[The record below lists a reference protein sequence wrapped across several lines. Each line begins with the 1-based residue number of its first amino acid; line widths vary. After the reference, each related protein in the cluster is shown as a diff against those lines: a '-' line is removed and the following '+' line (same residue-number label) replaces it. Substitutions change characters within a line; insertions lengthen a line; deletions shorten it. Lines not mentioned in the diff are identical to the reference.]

1 MHLYQ
6 HGLPCLLCK
15 VDAPPSSRKS
25 TTSAGN
31 PRQRSLSKD
40 IIQAALAEAVHWIA
54 TLARTLSDRQKDV
67 HMPVLRMLSA
77 RLDDL
82 SPEQRQ
88 ERQVRIASFRSIA
101 VQIAKAKR
109 LATDRD
115 SGKRRFD
122 DMCADDQQLLEELET
137 GRLQKR
143 RRKTLPPR
151 AAPFRSQ
158 LSPSTLIDK
167 ALPSFRSQMDSAS
180 AAAEHA
186 AASSTA
192 SAAAEHAAVSSTASA
207 KVSLSSSEDDD

>member
-15 VDAPPSSRKS
+15 VDASPSSRKS
-25 TTSAGN
+25 TTSAEHR
-31 PRQRSLSKD
+31 RQRAPSKD
-40 IIQAALAEAVHWIA
+40 IIQRALAEAVHWIVY
-54 TLARTLSDRQKDV
+54 LASTLSDRQKDV

-82 SPEQRQ
+82 SPEQRE
-88 ERQVRIASFRSIA
+88 ERRVRIASFHQVA
-101 VQIAKAKR
+101 VQIAKAR
-109 LATDRD
+109 QLANDRD
-115 SGKRRFD
+115 SCKRHFA
-122 DMCADDQQLLEELET
+122 DMCDDDQQLLKDFDT
-137 GRLQKR
+137 DRLQMYKR
-143 RRKTLPPR
+143 NTLPPR